1 MSLKKRVLIVDDDNL
16 LRNILKDIFV
26 ADGRCEVV
34 GEACDGDQA
43 LEKFRELV
51 PDLVTMDVNMPG
63 TNGIEAIGKI
73 RKEFPDAK
81 IIVVTSRLEKD
92 LLKQAFAL
100 GAEDYIAKP
109 FEENRIQ
116 ITIENVLFKDPVH

>member
-1 MSLKKRVLIVDDDNL
+1 MSLKKRVLVVDDDNL
-16 LRNILKDIFV
+16 LRNILKDIFI

-34 GEACDGDQA
+34 GEACDGAQA
-43 LEKFRELV
+43 LEKFRALL
-51 PDLVTMDVNMPG
+51 PDLVTMDINMPG

-73 RKEFPDAK
+73 RQEFPDAK

>member
-34 GEACDGDQA
+34 GEACDGEQA